1 MVVKNRNFPKLSTH
15 KRHRAHTGR
24 LVFHRSRAICRI
36 FTYFFLRWWVRMS
49 TLFFPSISRQKNGTA
64 EDCRPRIAQ
73 KHSGEKQQIAPRA
86 SALLWKLTKMPLKNA
101 SYQNAPRGMDN
112 KKILRKYGIKK
123 MLQNIFRAR
132 SKGSAPL
139 GELFFSLESAL
150 RPARCRIRWFWG
162 VQLASGAL
170 HFKTFNKK

>member
-1 MVVKNRNFPKLSTH
+1 MQTSHNRRGLGQIVPCEERWHQVKKYRGEVATLLCAWFIFSS
-15 KRHRAHTGR
+15 RGSEDRAED
-24 LVFHRSRAICRI
+24 LN
-36 FTYFFLRWWVRMS
+36 
-49 TLFFPSISRQKNGTA
+49 ISRQKNGTA

-170 HFKTFNKK
+170 HFKTLNKK